1 MARGSKKFAGCLW
14 GQKVTSE
21 GVADGPIFRMGNAYP
36 LSIQQTVASF
46 DQVSAMCDTAGQ
58 ILESRNELESVSGE
72 MTLYQYGATEI
83 GWALGANPVAATGT
97 GATVSPAAVDCPAVG
112 EWLEVG
118 HKNLT
123 ALTITNAGATVT
135 YEAGKDYLVNMSLG
149 VWTPLPAPGGSL
161 VAETE
166 YQVGYTYAAPAGYVL
181 SVGTVL
187 NHYVRL
193 FGVLKDL
200 KSGGLVN
207 FNLKCVNVTTESGV
221 TLISEPSTEYESMS
235 FNLKL
240 LTPPGQTT
248 PATFENVTLD

>member
-72 MTLYQYGATEI
+72 LTLYQYGATEI

-97 GATVSPAAVDCPAVG
+97 GAIVSPAAVEAPAAG
-112 EWLEVG
+112 EWLEAG

-123 ALTITNAGATVT
+123 ALTITNTGATVT
-135 YEAGKDYLVNMSLG
+135 YVLGTDYLANMSLG
-149 VWTPLPAPGGSL
+149 VWTPTSGGGIAAG
-161 VAETE
+161 AEV
-166 YQVGYTYAAPAGYVL
+166 QVGYTYAAPAGYVL

-207 FNLKCVNVTTESGV
+207 FNLKCENVTTESGV

-240 LTPPGQTT
+240 LTPPGHTT

>member
-72 MTLYQYGATEI
+72 LTLYQYGATEI

-97 GATVSPAAVDCPAVG
+97 GATVSPAAVECPAVG
-112 EWLEVG
+112 EWVEVG

-123 ALTITNAGATVT
+123 ALTITNTGATVT
-135 YEAGKDYLVNMSLG
+135 YVLGTDYLVNMSLG
-149 VWTPLPAPGGSL
+149 VWTPISGGGIAAD
-161 VAETE
+161 AEV
-166 YQVGYTYAAPAGYVL
+166 QVGYTYAAPAGYVL

-248 PATFENVTLD
+248 PSTFENVTLD